1 MCLELLFI
9 GWKVFNL
16 VLLRSIPVRNL
27 LRTPRSI
34 TKFYFAEKTEMWIYK
49 IIGSIYKPEISTN
62 LHLLFMGQIK
72 KTHQPTDSSM

>member
-1 MCLELLFI
+1 MSLELLFI

-16 VLLRSIPVRNL
+16 VLLRSIPVRHL
-27 LRTPRSI
+27 LRTPRST
-34 TKFYFAEKTEMWIYK
+34 TKFYFAEKTETWIYK